1 MLWLRQYVMYVDI
14 TRTPRLRRCMPDDL
28 KSMAHSLRTDGPG
41 NALIGF
47 EG

>member
-1 MLWLRQYVMYVDI
+1 MYIDI